1 MGCRKRSYLSLACPA
16 QLSLSLLLLVLSE
29 QIKWDE
35 MRWDYVQPHAQSL
48 NVNTRQLELEVLSWI
63 LQLLL
68 IVSDSYYKH
77 CFWLLIGVNSTT
89 GFWLPK
95 LVTVGVSITVTG
107 LLSPGQSSC
116 PSLRLM
122 ASRCCSCAYA
132 LVSPWNLNIRPRRDS
147 LTTLLENKKR
157 GKK

>member
-1 MGCRKRSYLSLACPA
+1 MFNPT
-16 QLSLSLLLLVLSE
+16 
-29 QIKWDE
+29 
-35 MRWDYVQPHAQSL
+35 PNPL

-77 CFWLLIGVNSTT
+77 CFWLLICVN
-89 GFWLPK
+89 
-95 LVTVGVSITVTG
+95 
-107 LLSPGQSSC
+107 
-116 PSLRLM
+116 SLRLM

-132 LVSPWNLNIRPRRDS
+132 LVSPWNLNIRPRHAS

-157 GKK
+157 GKNKKNVKKRKKRDQNKKRKKRFFTSMLKLASVNWFILQRTRRKGCFQHQEYLQTSKTFFAR